1 MNEAVVLDDV
11 CFNDWSEVFEE
22 DSNLF
27 GGRALGQV
35 PYEQLLRGFLW
46 ALRFALFY
54 LDVPAFDGEAV
65 ETLDGI
71 MGGFLVVHV
80 HKPGD
85 ETKKVVVT
93 GLDLQSKCGFFTES
107 CKKDGLKFLVLH
119 NGKRYQLVFVV
130 NNILFN
136 QI

>member
-46 ALRFALFY
+46 ALRVALFY
-54 LDVPAFDGEAV
+54 LDVPAFDGDAV

-93 GLDLQSKCGFFTES
+93 GLDLQSKCGFLQ
-107 CKKDGLKFLVLH
+107 KVA
-119 NGKRYQLVFVV
+119 KRMDLSF
-130 NNILFN
+130 
-136 QI
+136 